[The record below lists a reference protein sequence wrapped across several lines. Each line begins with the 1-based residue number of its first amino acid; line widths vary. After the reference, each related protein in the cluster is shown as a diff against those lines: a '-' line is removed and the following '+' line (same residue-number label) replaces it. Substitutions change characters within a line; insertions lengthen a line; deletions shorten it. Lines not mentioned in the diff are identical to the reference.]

1 MNLTRYREMDP
12 HLLVGLINTALR
24 NDGEDLAGLVR
35 THDLDPE
42 ALQERLLAIGYR
54 YVSELRQFRPLSAAV

>member
-1 MNLTRYREMDP
+1 MGGSEERAAD
-12 HLLVGLINTALR
+12 HLYAY
-24 NDGEDLAGLVR
+24 
-35 THDLDPE
+35 PE